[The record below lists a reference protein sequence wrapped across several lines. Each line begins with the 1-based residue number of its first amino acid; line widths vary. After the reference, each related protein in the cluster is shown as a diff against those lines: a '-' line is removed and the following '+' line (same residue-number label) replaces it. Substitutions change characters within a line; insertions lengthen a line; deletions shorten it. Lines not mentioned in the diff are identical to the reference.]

1 MQMWTYESR
10 NAPFVE
16 VFRRTATRAGYAVN
30 IIGPAA
36 EPPGYTR
43 FRAAYRHLSV
53 NSEGFEL
60 ACYRRW
66 FEIAARV
73 APDDH
78 FVHADS
84 DLVVQTGFAD
94 LPAELRDSG
103 ALVASIGATDDVPE
117 EQINAGYSIW
127 TGRRL
132 HDFCDFLIARYE
144 NGADGLAALRDA
156 WVAAGNPRAA
166 ISDMVLLYL
175 WVTETGVPFVN
186 SNRVIAGQYIDHTFF
201 MPGCQGTQF
210 RMTLGRKAL
219 AFRRDGFWL
228 TTAGGEPVRPVSL
241 HLVGRY
247 KIMAEA
253 IEARDSLGLA
263 AKSAYILGGRAGRG
277 MLGRLGISA

>member
-1 MQMWTYESR
+1 MKMWTYESR
-10 NAPFVE
+10 TAPFVE
-16 VFRRTATRAGYAVN
+16 VFRRTATKAGYDVS
-30 IIGPAA
+30 IIAPGA
-36 EPPGYTR
+36 EPPRYTR

-66 FEIAARV
+66 FEIAERV

-84 DLVVQTGFAD
+84 DLIVQTGFAA

-117 EQINAGYSIW
+117 QQINAGYSIW

-132 HDFCDFLIARYE
+132 HDFCDYLIARYE
-144 NGADGLAALRDA
+144 AGTEGLEALRDRWIA
-156 WVAAGNPRAA
+156 EGNPRAA

-175 WVTETGVPFVN
+175 WVAEAGIPFVN
-186 SNRVIAGQYIDHTFF
+186 SNRVIDGHYIDHTFF
-201 MPGCQGTQF
+201 MPGCLGTQF
-210 RMTLGRKAL
+210 RMALGRKAL
-219 AFRRDGFWL
+219 TFRPDGFWL
-228 TTAGGEPVRPVSL
+228 TTTAGEPVRPVSL
-241 HLVGRY
+241 HLVGRC

-253 IEARDSLGLA
+253 IEAGDSRGLA
-263 AKSAYILGGRAGRG
+263 LKSAYILGGRAGRAA
-277 MLGRLGISA
+277 LGKLGIKV